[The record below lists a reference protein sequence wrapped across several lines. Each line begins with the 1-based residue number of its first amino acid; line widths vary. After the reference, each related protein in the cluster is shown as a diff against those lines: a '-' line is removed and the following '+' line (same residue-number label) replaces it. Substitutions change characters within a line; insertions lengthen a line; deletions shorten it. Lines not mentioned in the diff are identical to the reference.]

1 MNKVQHKLFSESH
14 YEFVIKMVEWNSLVS
29 DEEQRKKLEKIT
41 INGGIEQV
49 RGIMNETVVDI
60 LFYLSKPFRERILKK
75 IADEANKYF
84 NELYQD
90 GNNPRFMGKV
100 SIVGHSLGTVITYD
114 LLSRQFI
121 LPKNFDRNH
130 NYDEDTP
137 ENMEILKQ

>member
-1 MNKVQHKLFSESH
+1 
-14 YEFVIKMVEWNSLVS
+14 MVEWNSLVS
-29 DEEQRKKLEKIT
+29 DEEQRKKLDKIT

-137 ENMEILKQ
+137 ENMEILKRMSTKKIFQK